1 MLNTVKPWLR
11 TFKYGYLRWQAE
23 RLARRPAG
31 DDSVPDPA
39 PMAFIFGCGRSG
51 TTMLGGLFSTHPEVC
66 YLREPGYMWSAIEA
80 ETDCFNLYHRIDGRC
95 LMDAA
100 HAGPETRARFA
111 RVMLS
116 TLRRSGRKL
125 LVEKTPIN
133 AMRIGFLEALAP
145 QVKYVH
151 IVRDGVDVSRS
162 IERIATTSAYK
173 MGGKSNMN
181 QWWAVDNVKWHTLVR
196 DGAAA
201 GYHADEA
208 RRLDDHLT
216 MGAYEW
222 IVTLL
227 EVDRYREA
235 LGNRLLEIRYPDLTE
250 DHGAV
255 LEKTCRF
262 LDLDAPP
269 DWLLEADRIVGPARR
284 HDGPDVIL
292 PDSMCGAFN
301 AFQQR
306 FGFENRA
313 ITASPTS

>member
-11 TFKYGYLRWQAE
+11 TLKYGYLRWHAE
-23 RLARRPAG
+23 RLAHRPAG

-51 TTMLGGLFSTHPEVC
+51 TTMLGGLFSKHPEVC
-66 YLREPGYMWSAIEA
+66 YLRIEP

-100 HAGPETRARFA
+100 HAEPEIRVRFA

-133 AMRIGFLEALAP
+133 ALRIGFLEALAP
-145 QVKYVH
+145 RARYVH
-151 IVRDGVDVSRS
+151 IVRDGVDVCRS
-162 IERIATTSAYK
+162 IERVATRSAYK
-173 MGGKSNMN
+173 MGGKPTMN
-181 QWWAVDNVKWHTLVR
+181 QWWAVDNVKWDALLR

-208 RRLDDHLT
+208 RRLQGHLA

-222 IVTLL
+222 IVSLL
-227 EVDRYREA
+227 EVDRKREA
-235 LGNRLLEIRYPDLTE
+235 LGDRLLEIRYPDLTAE
-250 DHGAV
+250 PAPE
-255 LEKTCRF
+255 LENVCRF
-262 LDLDAPP
+262 LQLPAPTS
-269 DWLLEADRIVGPARR
+269 WLEEAAKVVGPAR
-284 HDGPDVIL
+284 HHEGPAVIL
-292 PDSMCGAFN
+292 PESMCRTFN
-301 AFQQR
+301 AYQER
-306 FGFENRA
+306 FGFANRA
-313 ITASPTS
+313 DPGPPAE